1 MSGNYPRLAV
11 VTGADSGIGRATAHL
26 LATEGFDVGI
36 TFHTD
41 AEGAAETARAVQQR
55 GQRSAVVEQDLAT
68 PRAGDAVDFL
78 AGELG
83 GLSVLVNCGG
93 TGVSTKVADL
103 SYEKWR
109 EVVATDL
116 DGAFLC
122 AQRAIHH
129 IRAGGHP
136 GRIVNITS
144 VHEHVPRLG
153 SSAYCAAKAG
163 LGMLTKVLALEVAE
177 LGITVNSV
185 APGEISTE
193 MTGQDESQ
201 AYSEQRP
208 GNPLGRPGH
217 VNEVASVIAFLAS
230 PRAAYVTGAS
240 YVVDGG
246 LTLMAAHGHDSLDD
260 SWREV

>member
-1 MSGNYPRLAV
+1 MTGNYPRLAV
-11 VTGADSGIGRATAHL
+11 VTGADSGIGRATAEL

-36 TFHTD
+36 TYHTD
-41 AEGAAETARAVQQR
+41 EQGAAGTAEAVERR
-55 GQRSAVVEQDLAT
+55 GQRSAVVQQNLAT
-68 PRAGDAVDFL
+68 PQ
-78 AGELG
+78 AGEAIDTLADRLG

-93 TGVSTKVADL
+93 TGVSTRVAEL

-109 EVVATDL
+109 QVVATDL

-122 AQRAIHH
+122 AQRAAHH
-129 IRAGGHP
+129 IRLGGHP

-163 LGMLTKVLALEVAE
+163 LGMLTKVLALELAQDR
-177 LGITVNSV
+177 ITVNSV
-185 APGEISTE
+185 APGEIATE

-217 VNEVASVIAFLAS
+217 VNEVASVVAFLAS
-230 PRAAYVTGAS
+230 PRSAYVTGAS

-246 LTLMAAHGHDSLDD
+246 LMLMAAHGHDSA
-260 SWREV
+260 SGWREV